1 MKYTILLVLA
11 ATALLASCQSTTES
25 KKVVESFAKVGN
37 AYVQASPR
45 ISPENKVFIQTAIKV
60 VTTKK
65 FDRASIV
72 SFAKAAASAQ
82 LSQSLSMVEQ
92 SAVVAALEA
101 IESGKIDTA
110 SLLLIAN
117 KAAADYA
124 TSQGLSPQEVAA
136 VTALAQILA
145 GSAI

>member
-1 MKYTILLVLA
+1 MKYTILLA
-11 ATALLASCQSTTES
+11 IAFLASCQSTTES

-45 ISPENKVFIQTAIKV
+45 ISAQNKVFIQTAIQV
-60 VTTKK
+60 VTTEK

-72 SFAKAAASAQ
+72 TFAKAAVAAQ
-82 LSQSLSMVEQ
+82 LSEILSEAEQKAVMDALNSLEN
-92 SAVVAALEA
+92 
-101 IESGKIDTA
+101 GKIDTA
-110 SLLLIAN
+110 ALLLIAN

-124 TSQGLSPQEVAA
+124 TSKGLSPQEVAA